1 MKYITVEQMNEA
13 CDNEY
18 NENYSHGGYCHEQSF
33 RFGFQE
39 GVEYAEEQIL
49 NKVRLYLENKL
60 YSSFDM
66 FGNTICKSKDS
77 VNKNGFIDNLNK
89 AISK

>member
-1 MKYITVEQMNEA
+1 MNEV

-18 NENYSHGGYCHEQSF
+18 NENYSHGGYCHEHSF

-39 GVEYAEEQIL
+39 GVEYAKEQIL
-49 NKVRLYLENKL
+49 NKVRLYLENEL

-77 VNKNGFIDNLNK
+77 VNKNAFIDNLIN
-89 AISK
+89 AING